1 MKLNSKMQINYFYKD
16 TKSFNMIYTILT
28 LLIITL
34 SYVVYNLL
42 KKLEKYEDTYEE
54 TQKFIQTEIERNEAL
69 LEALRLIDSR
79 AMFEKDDEV
88 GSIFYQIKETIE
100 KFKQQKDAN

>member
-1 MKLNSKMQINYFYKD
+1 MKLNSKMQTNYFYKD

-34 SYVVYNLL
+34 LYVVYNLL
-42 KKLEKYEDTYEE
+42 KKLEKYEDTYED

-79 AMFEKDDEV
+79 EMFEKDDEV